1 MCPISILALKSWLV
15 RVATSMQARKSF
27 SAKSLVMKRAFV
39 IWFTFKLTIM
49 YRDDNLDKMSFAPKT
64 IWFLTKLLCCYSRAK
79 LTNCLL
85 LSVFWNLEKY
95 SSIAVVLKL
104 SLSFYDLNFVSGI
117 MEHWSPRVEKL
128 KWGISHIYSQE
139 NWGSYQVVKQRKKC
153 GFAS

>member
-1 MCPISILALKSWLV
+1 
-15 RVATSMQARKSF
+15 MQARKSF

-49 YRDDNLDKMSFAPKT
+49 YLDDNIDKMSFAPKT

-95 SSIAVVLKL
+95 SSIAVLKL
-104 SLSFYDLNFVSGI
+104 SPKFLWLEFCKRNNGA
-117 MEHWSPRVEKL
+117 L
-128 KWGISHIYSQE
+128 KWGLKNWNEGLVTFIPRKIEDRIRWSSCGKNVALLHRAKE
-139 NWGSYQVVKQRKKC
+139 NDKQV
-153 GFAS
+153 A